1 MTQADCVWNK
11 SSLTNKGRGIWK
23 GQELSTPLRDN
34 RYADSPKIP
43 DICTSHHPSSLLLPA
58 GKKQAGV
65 YAWERTR
72 AHGCAKQE
80 SSETRGSKA
89 DEGLI
94 HPVARG
100 NISDRAEL
108 LTAISK
114 FPLPL
119 EKPHSDALSSLES
132 KEAEGYSPDRALCQ
146 AGSGVYSS
154 QELSTVLR
162 EDCLLWMV
170 TKETVFPPSL
180 MEEQSIFQ
188 HRWCIS
194 SRSLISQLFKNI
206 TKSRRFSIKKKIKQ
220 VYKPSTKST
229 IHCPQQGERQNKF
242 LPCHLSTNMYKYV
255 LVWLFGWQ
263 WEVKTPLLIL
273 RAIYTWIAIVYAQVR
288 RNKRKSKQP
297 ESRLCIVLVSRSY
310 QSLLY
315 LVSKIKRICLTTYC
329 IN

>member
-1 MTQADCVWNK
+1 MFEIK

-43 DICTSHHPSSLLLPA
+43 DIYTSHHPNSLLLPA
-58 GKKQAGV
+58 GKKQAGE

-80 SSETRGSKA
+80 SSQTRGSKA

-100 NISDRAEL
+100 NISDRAER
-108 LTAISK
+108 LTAVSK
-114 FPLPL
+114 PPPPP
-119 EKPHSDALSSLES
+119 EKSHSDAPSSLES

-146 AGSGVYSS
+146 AGSVVDSS
-154 QELSTVLR
+154 RELSTVLR
-162 EDCLLWMV
+162 EHCLLWMV

-180 MEEQSIFQ
+180 KEEHRIFQ
-188 HRWCIS
+188 HHWCIS
-194 SRSLISQLFKNI
+194 SRSLISQVFKNI
-206 TKSRRFSIKKKIKQ
+206 TESRGFSIKKKNSKKCINQALKA
-220 VYKPSTKST
+220 PSIAHNKEKGRTNFCHVT
-229 IHCPQQGERQNKF
+229 FPQT
-242 LPCHLSTNMYKYV
+242 CTNMS
-255 LVWLFGWQ
+255 VWLFGWQ
-263 WEVKTPLLIL
+263 WEVKIPLLIL

-297 ESRLCIVLVSRSY
+297 KSRLCIVLVSRSY